1 MTMEMGLF
9 LGPKRGPEP
18 DPQISLPSNCCRP
31 SAWELSETNGLP
43 GQSCCQ
49 QGLPTRAS
57 PGNPWCHQGFSW
69 QPLGA
74 TRSFP
79 RNPWCHEGVAGR
91 IGPGNREKCAR
102 EIRRSPLLIRLR

>member
-69 QPLGA
+69 QPLVPQGVFLA
-74 TRSFP
+74 TP
-79 RNPWCHEGVAGR
+79 GVTRASQDGSD
-91 IGPGNREKCAR
+91 R
-102 EIRRSPLLIRLR
+102 EIAKSARAKFDARPS